1 MTAEIANTKP
11 APRRK
16 RRKLIAW
23 IIAATLLALGVWYL
37 NSDAFEER
45 IRERVVAELERSTGG
60 RVDLPSFEWH
70 ITKLEFIAKD
80 LTIHGTESPG
90 DPPYAHVDYLKVR
103 LKILSFFGR
112 QIGLRSVEAQHPV
125 VHLVV
130 RSDGA
135 TNQPSPV
142 LQKSAEKPAPV
153 FERIFDLAIDDL
165 TVSNGVFEWNEKRVP
180 IEIKA
185 NEVAVRLN
193 YSPAS

>member
-1 MTAEIANTKP
+1 MSDQTASNPKP
-11 APRRK
+11 RSK
-16 RRKLIAW
+16 RRKIFLAM
-23 IIAATLLALGVWYL
+23 AAAVLLLGGGLWYL
-37 NSDAFEER
+37 NSSVFEELV
-45 IRERVVAELERSTGG
+45 RERVIAELERSTGG

-135 TNQPSPV
+135 TNQPSPI
-142 LQKSAEKPAPV
+142 LQQSAEKPAPV